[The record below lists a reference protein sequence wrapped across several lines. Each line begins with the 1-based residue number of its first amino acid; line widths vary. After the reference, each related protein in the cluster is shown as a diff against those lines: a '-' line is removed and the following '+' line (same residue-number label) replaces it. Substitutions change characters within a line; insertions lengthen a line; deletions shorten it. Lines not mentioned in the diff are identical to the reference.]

1 MKKIISLGGLLLASL
16 VLFCCSFPTAQ
27 AQSESYIAVEVN
39 SGRVLYSRNAENIRP
54 VAGLSQ
60 VATAIVA
67 LDWISR
73 TKVELNRII
82 TVPRVVGTLRGANPM
97 NLVPGDK
104 LTFRDALY
112 STLLGSDNAS
122 ALTIAH
128 FVGSD
133 LALRRGN
140 DDPVDE
146 FVSEMN
152 SLASVL
158 GMSNTNFKA
167 PHGLDAGKISESTA
181 ADMALL
187 GIYVM
192 RNDAF
197 SFIVCQASRRIG
209 VQTASG
215 TRFFDVKNSNPLLS
229 DPGVDGI
236 KTGSSAAAG
245 PCAMIGAKRATVRRF
260 DPTLGREALYPQRM
274 VVVVLGTSERYSLSR
289 ELIREG
295 WREFDHWMKRNFD
308 KSQGEK
314 RDLRLKGSK

>member
-1 MKKIISLGGLLLASL
+1 MKKIISLSFLLLTSL
-16 VLFCCSFPTAQ
+16 ILFCSPSTVK
-27 AQSESYIAVEVN
+27 AQSESYIALEVN
-39 SGRVLYSRNAENIRP
+39 SSRVLYSHNAEKVRP
-54 VAGLSQ
+54 VAGLGQ

-73 TKVELNRII
+73 TKVELNRVI
-82 TVPRVVGTLRGANPM
+82 TVPAVVGQLRGANPM
-97 NLVPGDK
+97 RLVPGDR

-122 ALTIAH
+122 ALTLAH

-133 LALRRGN
+133 LATRRGN
-140 DDPVDE
+140 SDPVRE

-152 SLASVL
+152 SLAHVL
-158 GMSNTNFKA
+158 GMSNTSFKA
-167 PHGLDAGKISESTA
+167 PHGLDVGKVSESTA
-181 ADMALL
+181 CDMAML

-197 SFIVCQASRRIG
+197 SFIVSQPSRRIG
-209 VQTASG
+209 VQTAAG
-215 TRFFDVKNSNPLLS
+215 TKFYDVKNSNPLLK

-245 PCAMIGAKRATVRRF
+245 ACAMIGAKRATVRKY
-260 DPTLGREALYPQRM
+260 DSLAGREALYPQRM

-295 WREFDHWMKRNFD
+295 WREFDGWMRRNFPRD
-308 KSQGEK
+308 DEK
-314 RDLRLKGSK
+314 RFLYLKGAN